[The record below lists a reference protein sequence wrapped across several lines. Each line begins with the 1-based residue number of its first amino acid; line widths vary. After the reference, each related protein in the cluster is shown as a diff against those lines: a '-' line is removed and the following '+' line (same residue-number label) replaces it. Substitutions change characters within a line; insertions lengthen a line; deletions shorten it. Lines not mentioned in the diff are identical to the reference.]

1 MKILPDNFK
10 MNENL
15 KIQQISFKIKN
26 NNNHFFFCSYD
37 HTVAAFAGRLLV
49 TGSLC
54 NWILDWIR
62 LRGDYVKRRP
72 VEVRHFLGAPL
83 AFISLKGKLT
93 DPRRAIK

>member
-10 MNENL
+10 MNEKL
-15 KIQQISFKIKN
+15 KIQQTSFKTKN
-26 NNNHFFFCSYD
+26 NNNQFFFGSYD
-37 HTVAAFAGRLLV
+37 HIVAAFAGRLLV

-54 NWILDWIR
+54 NWILDWKR
-62 LRGDYVKRRP
+62 LRGDKVKGRP
-72 VEVRHFLGAPL
+72 VEVRHFFGAPL

>member
-1 MKILPDNFK
+1 

-62 LRGDYVKRRP
+62 LRGD
-72 VEVRHFLGAPL
+72 
-83 AFISLKGKLT
+83 
-93 DPRRAIK
+93 